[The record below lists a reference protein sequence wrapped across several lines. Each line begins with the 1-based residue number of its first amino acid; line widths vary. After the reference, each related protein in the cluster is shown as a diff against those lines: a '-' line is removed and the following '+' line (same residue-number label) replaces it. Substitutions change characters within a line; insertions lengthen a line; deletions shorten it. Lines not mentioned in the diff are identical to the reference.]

1 MVEMK
6 LSSIRYAIDNDLSLI
21 DKCKIAVHFANE
33 YNCEPNFYLKHK
45 TRDGVAIQI
54 RDYQI
59 IFCDMEA
66 KEAYEKFEEI
76 TTILCLENKDGA
88 E

>member
-6 LSSIRYAIDNDLSLI
+6 LSSIRYVIDNDLSLI
-21 DKCKIAVHFANE
+21 DKCKIAVHFSND
-33 YNCEPNFYLKHK
+33 YDCEPNFYLKHK
-45 TRDGVAIQI
+45 TRNEVAIQI
-54 RDYQI
+54 MDYQI
-59 IFCDMEA
+59 LFCHMEA

-76 TTILCLENKDGA
+76 TTILCLENKDGT